1 MLLSLKFDN
10 ADYVFDVDED
20 EVLDYVLFYVYD
32 DVIMFYF
39 TFTMMMMMTMMIP
52 GSLSS
57 LPFQGLIP
65 IARLLTDPL
74 KSSDSHLDTIIMF
87 DIIIMVRKQ
96 LMVGY
101 LIIIPIIIMITTSR
115 SVAFLVMAANS
126 SLSLVSSPPID
137 PFSRFWFS

>member
-39 TFTMMMMMTMMIP
+39 TFTMMMMVMMSIP

-57 LPFQGLIP
+57 LPFQSLIP

-96 LMVGY
+96 LMVGH

>member
-1 MLLSLKFDN
+1 
-10 ADYVFDVDED
+10 
-20 EVLDYVLFYVYD
+20 
-32 DVIMFYF
+32 
-39 TFTMMMMMTMMIP
+39 MMMMTMMIP

-57 LPFQGLIP
+57 LPFQSLIP

-74 KSSDSHLDTIIMF
+74 KSSDSHLDTIIVF
-87 DIIIMVRKQ
+87 DNKYYYYLVRKQ
-96 LMVGY
+96 LMVGH
-101 LIIIPIIIMITTSR
+101 LISIPIIIMITTSR

>member
-1 MLLSLKFDN
+1 MMI
-10 ADYVFDVDED
+10 
-20 EVLDYVLFYVYD
+20 
-32 DVIMFYF
+32 IMMMFMM
-39 TFTMMMMMTMMIP
+39 TMMVYMMIP
-52 GSLSS
+52 GSLPS
-57 LPFQGLIP
+57 LPFQSLIP

-96 LMVGY
+96 LMVGH